1 MSAADDAMH
10 RLQQLGERIDE
21 RSLRERAL
29 IFLALVGAIYVGAS
43 QVLFAPL
50 GAEQQRLEQRLKSAR
65 EQAALFDRNIQT
77 FLAKGGSTEAERR
90 LRLQELHGE
99 LRALD
104 NGTLDKRLV
113 PPREM
118 AKLVAQLLQANA
130 RLRLLKIESLAP
142 VALQAPTAGAK
153 DAAGKNAAAANPVES
168 KGKVAPATSADPI
181 YRHGM
186 RLQFDGEYRDIV
198 NYLRALEAMPWRLYW
213 GELALDVKQHP
224 RTRVSLVIYTLSL
237 REGWIGA

>member
-1 MSAADDAMH
+1 M
-10 RLQQLGERIDE
+10 RKLQQLGERIDE

-43 QVLFAPL
+43 QFLFAPL
-50 GAEQQRLEQRLKSAR
+50 GAEQQRLEQALKSAR

-90 LRLQELHGE
+90 LRLQQLHGE

-104 NGTLDKRLV
+104 NGALDKRLV
-113 PPREM
+113 PPSEM

-130 RLRLLKIESLAP
+130 SLRLQKIESLAP
-142 VALQAPTAGAK
+142 VALQAPTAAGGAAVK
-153 DAAGKNAAAANPVES
+153 NPVVVRPVEN
-168 KGKVAPATSADPI
+168 KDQVVPATSAETI
-181 YRHGM
+181 YQHGM

-198 NYLRALEAMPWRLYW
+198 NYLHALEGMPWRLYW
-213 GELALDVKQHP
+213 GELVLDVKQHP
-224 RTRVSLVIYTLSL
+224 RASVSLVIYTLSL